1 MINCF
6 LHLQGI
12 MEKQISLTCKSV
24 IRNTFRLPGNK
35 ALEQITQ
42 GSCKIYPT
50 GYFSENDFRKASD
63 RNG

>member
-6 LHLQGI
+6 LRPQGI
-12 MEKQISLTCKSV
+12 REKQISLTGKSV
-24 IRNTFRLPGNK
+24 VQNTFGLPGSK
-35 ALEQITQ
+35 ALEQMTQ

-50 GYFSENDFRKASD
+50 GYFKENAFRKASD